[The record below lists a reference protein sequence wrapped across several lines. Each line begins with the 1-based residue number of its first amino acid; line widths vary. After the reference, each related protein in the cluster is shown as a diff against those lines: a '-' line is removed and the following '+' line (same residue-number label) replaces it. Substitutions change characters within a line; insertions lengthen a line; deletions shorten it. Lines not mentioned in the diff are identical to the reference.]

1 MPVTMAQTLGLS
13 QRGEAEA
20 QVLPP
25 LLVRAEK
32 VAASVILGVHGRKTA
47 GPGESFWQY
56 RNYAFGDSTQRVDWR
71 RSARSDAV
79 YIRENEWESANTLW
93 VWANTGPRM
102 DYKSHLSTMT
112 KLDRAQIIATAMAVL
127 AMRGHE
133 RIGALGSP
141 RAAANGRMALLRVAE
156 WIAEKRDTP
165 IPQSNG
171 KQKRAAI
178 VLVSD
183 FLDPI
188 PDMQR
193 SLTLLAEAGLKGHV
207 VQIADPAEET
217 LPFDGRNEFL
227 GLDTIIDVPRPQNRK
242 PAHRLRTS
250 LRRTPP
256 EIERPE
262 PLIGLDLHSAQNR
275 RSPLSRAAAALH
287 TRGRPS
293 PLCCRGWRVMQ
304 RKGPPQSFGQLPQ
317 QVGGAK
323 QSCSTLALHHRDVA
337 CAKPRC
343 LALSLPQLVGGAA
356 QRAEG
361 GLP

>member
-13 QRGEAEA
+13 QRGEAQA

-102 DYKSHLSTMT
+102 DYKSHLSTVT

-227 GLDTIIDVPRPQNRK
+227 GLDTSSTYLARK
-242 PAHRLRTS
+242 TENLRTAYEQAYAAHRQKLK
-250 LRRTPP
+250 
-256 EIERPE
+256 
-262 PLIGLDLHSAQNR
+262 D
-275 RSPLSRAAAALH
+275 LSRSLGWTFTVHRTDEAPSRVLLPLYTHVAGQARFAA
-287 TRGRPS
+287 G
-293 PLCCRGWRVMQ
+293 
-304 RKGPPQSFGQLPQ
+304 
-317 QVGGAK
+317 GGA
-323 QSCSTLALHHRDVA
+323 
-337 CAKPRC
+337 
-343 LALSLPQLVGGAA
+343 
-356 QRAEG
+356 
-361 GLP
+361 

>member
-13 QRGEAEA
+13 QRGEAQA

-32 VAASVILGVHGRKTA
+32 VAASVILGVHGRKTS

-102 DYKSHLSTMT
+102 DYKSHLSTVT

-227 GLDTIIDVPRPQNRK
+227 GLDTSSTYLARK
-242 PAHRLRTS
+242 TETLRSAYEQAYAAHR
-250 LRRTPP
+250 
-256 EIERPE
+256 
-262 PLIGLDLHSAQNR
+262 QNLKD
-275 RSPLSRAAAALH
+275 LSRSLGWTFTVHRTDEAPSRVLLPLYTHVAGQARFAA
-287 TRGRPS
+287 
-293 PLCCRGWRVMQ
+293 
-304 RKGPPQSFGQLPQ
+304 
-317 QVGGAK
+317 
-323 QSCSTLALHHRDVA
+323 
-337 CAKPRC
+337 
-343 LALSLPQLVGGAA
+343 
-356 QRAEG
+356 G

>member
-1 MPVTMAQTLGLS
+1 MPVSMAQTLGLS
-13 QRGEAEA
+13 QRGEAQA
-20 QVLPP
+20 QALPP

-32 VAASVILGVHGRKTA
+32 VAASVILGVHGRKAA

-93 VWANTGPRM
+93 VWANTGARM
-102 DYKSHLSTMT
+102 DYKSHLSDVT

-141 RAAANGRMALLRVAE
+141 RAAANGRLALLRVSE
-156 WIAEKRDTP
+156 WIAERRETP

-188 PDMQR
+188 PELQR
-193 SLTLLAEAGLKGHV
+193 SLTLLAEAGLKGHL

-227 GLDTIIDVPRPQNRK
+227 GLDTSATYLARK
-242 PAHRLRTS
+242 TENLRAVYEKAYADHRQKLK
-250 LRRTPP
+250 
-256 EIERPE
+256 
-262 PLIGLDLHSAQNR
+262 D
-275 RSPLSRAAAALH
+275 LSRSLGWTFTIHRTTEAPSRVLLPLYTHVAGQARFAA
-287 TRGRPS
+287 
-293 PLCCRGWRVMQ
+293 
-304 RKGPPQSFGQLPQ
+304 
-317 QVGGAK
+317 GGG
-323 QSCSTLALHHRDVA
+323 V
-337 CAKPRC
+337 
-343 LALSLPQLVGGAA
+343 
-356 QRAEG
+356 
-361 GLP
+361 